1 MEIYC
6 VEKNITSQVGHL
18 SPSTLCI
25 MIHNISFDV
34 HHRKCLVNKII
45 KKKYFWSFYIRK

>member
-18 SPSTLCI
+18 SPSTLYLWYVT
-25 MIHNISFDV
+25 FD
-34 HHRKCLVNKII
+34 LMFI
-45 KKKYFWSFYIRK
+45 KENVFSKK